1 MLCLVGTVFFFS
13 SYLCFLCPYYVH
25 LLPSSVS
32 PSLSSF
38 LHLYFLLSLILPP
51 SVFPSL
57 SHPSFHVYFLL
68 SHPSS
73 ICISFSLILP
83 SFVFPSLSSF
93 HHLYFL
99 LSLSSFRHLYSQF
112 LSFLHLSLI
121 HPSSVCLSHFLL
133 YLHLTACLHCPS
145 YSMETISKSFKKFSQ
160 KKGQSKRPTKQPVLP
175 SNRSQ
180 KPRRM

>member
-57 SHPSFHVYFLL
+57 SRPSFHVYFLL

-99 LSLSSFRHLYSQF
+99 LSLVLPSSLFPILVFPSSLSYSPFICMSQSF
-112 LSFLHLSLI
+112 SSVPPSYCLSALSLI
-121 HPSSVCLSHFLL
+121 
-133 YLHLTACLHCPS
+133 
-145 YSMETISKSFKKFSQ
+145 
-160 KKGQSKRPTKQPVLP
+160 
-175 SNRSQ
+175 
-180 KPRRM
+180 